1 MKGVYMKKVVFITIL
16 LAILLV
22 FGFIIFP
29 NEKEESNLTKVR
41 VADTTYELIQSVYL
55 KNKIKQ
61 NMRFRKSY

>member
-41 VADTTYELIQSVYL
+41 VADTTITS
-55 KNKIKQ
+55 
-61 NMRFRKSY
+61 RKYMS